1 MPRYGIIF
9 YSEAIDCHASVYFEA
24 ENAFEARKNT
34 YKKDGWFKG
43 DSFFIEEK
51 DYGYYSPNKRRCC

>member
-51 DYGYYSPNKRRCC
+51 AREKR